1 VRTFLV
7 LLLCLGAASA
17 SGEERA
23 LVRAERLF
31 EALEFDKAAQAFQEA
46 LREPGSRE
54 ERIRTWKGLALS
66 EAFMGLPKKA
76 QADFEALLSI
86 DPDVQVNRGL
96 GPKIRRPYDAARKRM
111 RNKPR
116 PELQVTRRQDGQV
129 EAVLERPTRLVM
141 EVAVFVREPGETA
154 FKATRSVAPG
164 PVVAPASAVR
174 AVEAYAVALDATE
187 GVLFEK
193 GSAAAPLR
201 FNATE
206 EPLPAVAAAQEPPPE
221 QAPLTLEPERRAKPK
236 WPLVVGGVGLAVAA
250 GVVAGIVLSQPP
262 TLKLPQADRTERLP

>member
-1 VRTFLV
+1 MRTFLV

-31 EALEFDKAAQAFQEA
+31 DGLEFDEAAKAFQEA
-46 LREPGSRE
+46 LREPGTRE

-66 EAFMGLPKKA
+66 EAFMGLSKKA

-86 DPDVQVNRGL
+86 EPSVQVNRGL
-96 GPKIRRPYDAARKRM
+96 GPKIRKPYDAARKRM
-111 RNKPR
+111 RKKPR
-116 PELQVTRRQDGQV
+116 AELQVMRRQDGQV
-129 EAVLERPTRLVM
+129 EAVLEHPTKLVL
-141 EVAVFVREPGETA
+141 EVAVFVREPGEPD

-187 GVLFEK
+187 GILFEK
-193 GSAAAPLR
+193 GSATAPLR

-206 EPLPAVAAAQEPPPE
+206 EPPPAVVAAQEPPRPE
-221 QAPLTLEPERRAKPK
+221 PLPRELERRAMPK
-236 WPLVVGGVGLAVAA
+236 WPIVVGGVGLAVAA

-262 TLKLPQADRTERLP
+262 ELNLPPADRTERLP